1 MLGKPEKSTGAAPL
15 RTWGQI
21 ACLGAMNLYLV
32 SPVLLYELG
41 LSSAR
46 GGGIDKIT
54 LFALPASI
62 LWLIVLQLA
71 VRPSIAHAL
80 LFPFYILVGAD
91 LFLIL
96 NYKTRLTSST
106 ITVILEN
113 LGDTR
118 DYIRDHHSRLFPTL
132 ALVLALYGLGML
144 GIRGLTLGATRRAR
158 LLAMGGLLVL
168 YLAVSAR
175 QTVTQGVGAA
185 ALDVVS
191 HDRNSPFGVLP
202 QGFIAFRVYRQV
214 LEHQWAAR
222 SFVFGAR
229 RENIP
234 AEPELFVL
242 VVGESSRP
250 DHWGLYGYSRST
262 TPRLAAESNLV
273 LFDDAVTQA
282 ALTQIAVPLII
293 TRNTIDRIDQRENSV
308 IALFQE
314 IGFKTHWFSTQQRD
328 QYTGAINRYSAE
340 ASDVRF
346 LDRQYDNV
354 LVDLL
359 RGAASKSEF
368 QGKHF
373 VLLHTQGS
381 HGVFVDRCPPE
392 QRVFPVGT
400 EVTERDRLINSYDNS
415 IVYTDFV
422 LSELIAFLK
431 QRAGITALLYVA
443 DHGENLRDDARSL
456 LGHFYNNEYDLPVPM
471 LFWYSER
478 FADRFPEKVAAVKR
492 NATLR
497 VSTNSIFYTLADLA
511 SVVLDDPR
519 MSTSSLAS
527 LQYRTGPRRVFSRWD
542 SIGPI
547 ESVDYD
553 ERFGKVVGPLRG
565 VRPQRSAGPE
575 SGAGQPRPQ
584 PN

>member
-1 MLGKPEKSTGAAPL
+1 MLGEPEESPGAR

-62 LWLIVLQLA
+62 LWLIVLQLTI
-71 VRPSIAHAL
+71 RPLIAHAL
-80 LFPFYILVGAD
+80 LFPFYLLVGAD

-96 NYKTRLTSST
+96 NYKTRLSSST

-118 DYIRDHHSRLFPTL
+118 DYIRDHQSRLFLTL

-144 GIRGLTLGATRRAR
+144 GIRGLTLRATRRAR
-158 LLAMGGLLVL
+158 ILALGGLLVL

-175 QTVTQGVGAA
+175 QAVALGVEAA

-202 QGFIAFRVYRQV
+202 QGFIAFRVYRQG
-214 LEHQWAAR
+214 LEHRRAAR
-222 SFVFGAR
+222 SFAFGASR
-229 RENIP
+229 RDIP

-242 VVGESSRP
+242 VMGESSRP
-250 DHWGLYGYSRST
+250 DHWGLYGYSRGT
-262 TPRLAAESNLV
+262 TPRLAAEPNLV

-282 ALTQIAVPLII
+282 ALTQFAVPLII

-314 IGFKTHWFSTQQRD
+314 IGFTTHWFSTQQRD

-359 RGAASKSEF
+359 RSAASRNGLP
-368 QGKHF
+368 GKHF
-373 VLLHTQGS
+373 FLLHTQGS
-381 HGVFVDRCPPE
+381 HGVFVDRCPPD
-392 QRVFPVGT
+392 QRLFPVGN
-400 EVTERDRLINSYDNS
+400 EVTEHDRLINSYDNS

-422 LSELIAFLK
+422 LAELIAFLK
-431 QRAGITALLYVA
+431 QREGITALLYVA
-443 DHGENLRDDARSL
+443 DHGENLKDDARGL

-471 LFWYSER
+471 FFWYSQR

-492 NATLR
+492 NATLK
-497 VSTNSIFYTLADLA
+497 VSTSSIFYTLADLA

-527 LQYRTGPRRVFSRWD
+527 LQYRTGSRRVFSRWD
-542 SIGPI
+542 SIGPV

-553 ERFGKVVGPLRG
+553 DRFGNVVEPLRG
-565 VRPQRSAGPE
+565 VRPQRSAG
-575 SGAGQPRPQ
+575 SKTGAGQPRPQ
-584 PN
+584 PD